1 MAEDVYVYA
10 LVRSCEPCQRK
21 RAQRMNREHLLPVA
35 SGAVF
40 DKVYVDLTGPI
51 HTSDSG
57 NKYII
62 AMIDHFTK
70 YVVAAPL
77 PDCSTITVA
86 QAVMTECILKYLEYT
101 RQPIVRISAPMETSD
116 GAPPGLPPPG
126 VSQSPHNNSTGEF
139 STDISLSRDPAETH
153 NSLAL
158 EPTTSPLSAEHMGD
172 DDATDVPVMRT
183 RTSSGTDYDEVDMDT
198 SSPPLSPPSRD
209 PADTLTCLSSGRL
222 DLSEEALLA
231 SPKGRKDE
239 LELSASLENLAVT
252 MPPTA
257 TVLPGSDRFGLRCR
271 QREEAVN
278 REDSPS
284 PTSGSGAPPP
294 KRAAAELDATEFPP
308 LSGFSSPPPGPSQ
321 PWPAAS
327 APDEGGPPDYRRD
340 TSPQRGGSGRF
351 QRGGRNSG
359 RGRGRGGGRGR
370 GSNRRDRPA
379 PRNQH
384 WGTRAT
390 DAETDDKPAR
400 IPSQTPE
407 SFYHYLMRSHPWGEY
422 VNPRPVRRLRDD
434 TVLIGDEASQIPEP
448 ALAAISNCMPF
459 AQQVYIGDVHQ
470 LQPHAR
476 CHRDSPAAIYG
487 ARGVMSVICAAR
499 AVPVAPLVRTY
510 RAHPALNELP
520 NRIAYNGALIS
531 GTLPQDRQML
541 TDIMRF
547 PTPSVPFMFVNVEG
561 TSTRAH
567 NMSYFNDAELE
578 ACSELIHLLIAAAV
592 SAANICVIAFYKE
605 QYRRAERKFSEL
617 GIELSTVDAVQGREM
632 EVVIFLTTKTHFPLD
647 SAEPGGC
654 KAMDDSRLQCSMFG
668 IVGY

>member
-1 MAEDVYVYA
+1 
-10 LVRSCEPCQRK
+10 
-21 RAQRMNREHLLPVA
+21 
-35 SGAVF
+35 
-40 DKVYVDLTGPI
+40 
-51 HTSDSG
+51 
-57 NKYII
+57 
-62 AMIDHFTK
+62 
-70 YVVAAPL
+70 
-77 PDCSTITVA
+77 
-86 QAVMTECILKYLEYT
+86 
-101 RQPIVRISAPMETSD
+101 METSD

-126 VSQSPHNNSTGEF
+126 LSQSPHNNSTGEF

-158 EPTTSPLSAEHMGD
+158 EPTSKLTSGPSKADEVTQSQIISASPLSAEHMGD

-327 APDEGGPPDYRRD
+327 APDEGGPPEYRRD

-434 TVLIGDEASQIPEP
+434 TVEVLTRMPTDVYEHPPSSGYLRLSFNRTLFPKVHLGRTIPMPPMPVIELQHLEDTIAFRDRSNDVLRRTLDGTYVDDDVADVLRVPVGVHDTVLIPPIIDGTRPVLYQVVSTGWGTGVILEAKDFFTMGPDRRDLHCIILDQHAINKANNMRGFDKTMVSVKDFVWVYDVKPTLQALRNPSTALDEARIPRTT
-448 ALAAISNCMPF
+448 ALENNS
-459 AQQVYIGDVHQ
+459 VYFFRVSSFVFSTPDT
-470 LQPHAR
+470 LE
-476 CHRDSPAAIYG
+476 SPIYG
-487 ARGVMSVICAAR
+487 
-499 AVPVAPLVRTY
+499 LVLFKVQRRNRT
-510 RAHPALNELP
+510 
-520 NRIAYNGALIS
+520 
-531 GTLPQDRQML
+531 T
-541 TDIMRF
+541 
-547 PTPSVPFMFVNVEG
+547 
-561 TSTRAH
+561 
-567 NMSYFNDAELE
+567 
-578 ACSELIHLLIAAAV
+578 HLK
-592 SAANICVIAFYKE
+592 IAFEGAPEAVVVTAKLCDFSLEDIQVDDFVCAITRYNASCAT
-605 QYRRAERKFSEL
+605 RFSEPPASEQARKIL
-617 GIELSTVDAVQGREM
+617 CQKMYTNILLRPATYGSASTVPYFQKC
-632 EVVIFLTTKTHFPLD
+632 T
-647 SAEPGGC
+647 
-654 KAMDDSRLQCSMFG
+654 
-668 IVGY
+668 